1 NIATNTT
8 AIGDLDTRLDTA
20 ETNIT
25 NLQGDMTTAQGNI
38 STNTT
43 NIASNTS
50 AITGLQ
56 SAVSGITGG
65 SGNINTTGSATVGS
79 LTTTGDAT
87 VNGTLTATDISAN
100 GVSLGQAEI
109 KSGTT
114 VTTPGVDGYLEVNGA
129 DGSYILLNGE
139 DGGISADYM
148 MAYEIGSLG
157 TLDVLVEDT
166 SQPDGYRS
174 VFEADDSGNITN
186 EGTIT
191 SGGLIT
197 AKGGITTAS
206 TDTSGTTTYANA
218 TLGDT
223 TVNGNITNT
232 GTITSEGLITA
243 NGGLTVKDGED
254 LTLGGTAVNAIDD
267 GTSGVVP
274 FATTPTASTTLAT
287 VATVKNATSSLSAGL
302 GNLNYSS
309 TNYIKAGDNL
319 TKAVSAL
326 DSNLYRLEE
335 DVDEMNK
342 EMKAGFAS
350 VAALSALQPN
360 ARAFND
366 TQISMG
372 VGNYR
377 GQTGFAL
384 GGFHYVND
392 NLMMNVGAAY
402 AGDHSATFRGGL
414 TFGW

>member
-1 NIATNTT
+1 
-8 AIGDLDTRLDTA
+8 
-20 ETNIT
+20 
-25 NLQGDMTTAQGNI
+25 MNI
-38 STNTT
+38 SGTETITTGTGTATTTTTT
-43 NIASNTS
+43 NGSISLN
-50 AITGLQ
+50 
-56 SAVSGITGG
+56 GID
-65 SGNINTTGSATVGS
+65 GS

-87 VNGTLTATDISAN
+87 IGGGITIGQYGAPTL
-100 GVSLGQAEI
+100 GG
-109 KSGTT
+109 K
-114 VTTPGVDGYLEVNGA
+114 DGYLEIVGSTITGDEGA
-129 DGSYILLNGE
+129 VYMGIVDDATDPNYRSSYV
-139 DGGISADYM
+139 SADMLDTTNLNIYNKNTGDL
-148 MAYEIGSLG
+148 AFSVDG
-157 TLDVLVEDT
+157 TT
-166 SQPDGYRS
+166 
-174 VFEADDSGNITN
+174 GNITN
-186 EGTIT
+186 EGT
-191 SGGLIT
+191 IT

-206 TDTSGTTTYANA
+206 TDALTGTTTYADA

-223 TVNGNITNT
+223 TVNGDITNT

-243 NGGLTVKDGED
+243 NGGLTVKDGES
-254 LTLGGTAVNAIDD
+254 LTLGGKAVNAIDD